1 MGNVFHY
8 KNSSKAIRL
17 SQMVLGAIAIA
28 LSLSI
33 IVDPGVGI
41 ATLIVLLSITL
52 LVTGLER
59 VAVGV
64 LLHLTKSSR
73 IGNIVLGAITIGLG
87 IGVILFPI
95 LTAIFL
101 VTLLA
106 VGLLFLGIARI
117 IQGIANKDVSKWS
130 RAALIGVGILS
141 LAISFLVFA
150 HPVSGVILLTVILA
164 VNLLIIG
171 IESVVHGAS
180 GKRNVVK
187 SSSNV
192 GIER

>member
-8 KNSSKAIRL
+8 KNSSKAIRI
-17 SQMVLGAIAIA
+17 SQVVLGAIAIA

-164 VNLLIIG
+164 ANLLIIG
-171 IESVVHGAS
+171 VESVVHGAS

>member
-87 IGVILFPI
+87 IEVILFPI
-95 LTAIFL
+95 LTAFFL

-117 IQGIANKDVSKWS
+117 MQGIANKDVSKWS

-164 VNLLIIG
+164 ANLLIIG
-171 IESVVHGAS
+171 VESVVHGAS

>member
-1 MGNVFHY
+1 
-8 KNSSKAIRL
+8 
-17 SQMVLGAIAIA
+17 
-28 LSLSI
+28 
-33 IVDPGVGI
+33 
-41 ATLIVLLSITL
+41 
-52 LVTGLER
+52 
-59 VAVGV
+59 V

-87 IGVILFPI
+87 IEVILFPI
-95 LTAIFL
+95 LTAFFL

>member
-8 KNSSKAIRL
+8 KNSSKAIRI
-17 SQMVLGAIAIA
+17 SQVVLGAIAIA

-87 IGVILFPI
+87 IEVILFPI
-95 LTAIFL
+95 LTAFFL

-117 IQGIANKDVSKWS
+117 MQGIANKDVSKWS

-164 VNLLIIG
+164 ANLLIIG
-171 IESVVHGAS
+171 VESVVHGAS

>member
-8 KNSSKAIRL
+8 KNSSKAIRI
-17 SQMVLGAIAIA
+17 SQVVLGAIAIA

-87 IGVILFPI
+87 IEVILFPI
-95 LTAIFL
+95 LTAFFL

-164 VNLLIIG
+164 ANLLIIG
-171 IESVVHGAS
+171 VESVVHGAS

>member
-1 MGNVFHY
+1 
-8 KNSSKAIRL
+8 
-17 SQMVLGAIAIA
+17 
-28 LSLSI
+28 
-33 IVDPGVGI
+33 
-41 ATLIVLLSITL
+41 
-52 LVTGLER
+52 
-59 VAVGV
+59 
-64 LLHLTKSSR
+64 
-73 IGNIVLGAITIGLG
+73 
-87 IGVILFPI
+87 
-95 LTAIFL
+95 
-101 VTLLA
+101 LA

-117 IQGIANKDVSKWS
+117 MQGIANKDVSKWS

>member
-8 KNSSKAIRL
+8 KNSSKAIRI
-17 SQMVLGAIAIA
+17 SQVVLGAIAIA

-87 IGVILFPI
+87 IEVILFPI
-95 LTAIFL
+95 LTAFFL

-117 IQGIANKDVSKWS
+117 MQGIANKDVSKWS

>member
-164 VNLLIIG
+164 FNLLIIG